1 MITVEEWLEPIK
13 KDYPN
18 SMTSDMNEG
27 LIRKW
32 LEELPDDKKTVTP
45 WNDEWHSHLVS
56 YIGDDVIE
64 TEELY
69 PQCNYCVGGA
79 LQMALGKE
87 VNDTDRGNFP
97 SVENLAQT
105 LQYHFKM
112 PYGTAYNFADN
123 IISKNDAGR
132 FQEAWFLVG
141 QAMNWGSRLNA

>member
-1 MITVEEWLEPIK
+1 MITIEAIK

-18 SMTSDMNEG
+18 TITSDMNEG

-45 WNDEWHSHLVS
+45 WNDEWHSPLVS

-64 TEELY
+64 TDEPY

-87 VNDTDRGNFP
+87 SKNVNTIRGNFP
-97 SVENLAQT
+97 SVDNLAET
-105 LQYHFKM
+105 LQDQFKM

-132 FQEAWFLVG
+132 FQEAWFLAG
-141 QAMNWGSRLNA
+141 QAMNWGRRLNA